1 MKSVLL
7 IGLSYFGTQLAREMY
22 EYGYDVMVVD
32 KNEEKI
38 NEIMPYVTSAQI
50 GDSTKEIFLRSL
62 DIESFD
68 VCFVAIEDDFQNSLE
83 TTSLLKELGAK
94 LVISRASRGV
104 QAKFLLRNGADEVIN
119 PEQQIAKWAV
129 LRYTVDHILDYTR
142 LDDTHAMYEIDIPDD
157 WRGKTIA
164 ELNLRRKY
172 GINIL
177 GIKRSEK
184 IDFNFSPD
192 TPMPWDAT
200 LLILGEESTV
210 QSLFKVR

>member
-7 IGLSYFGTQLAREMY
+7 IGLSYLGIQLAREMY
-22 EYGYDVMVVD
+22 EYGHDVMVVD

-38 NEIMPYVTSAQI
+38 NEIMPYVTQAQI
-50 GDSTKEIFLRSL
+50 GDSTREIFLRSL
-62 DIESFD
+62 DIESYD
-68 VCFVAIEDDFQNSLE
+68 VCFVAIEDDFQSSLE

-129 LRYTVDHILDYTR
+129 LRYTVDHILDYTK
-142 LDDTHAMYEIDIPDD
+142 LDETHAMYEIDIPDD

-164 ELNLRRKY
+164 ELNLRRRY
-172 GINIL
+172 SINIL
-177 GIKRSEK
+177 GIKRGDN

-192 TPMPWDAT
+192 TPLPWDAT
-200 LLILGEESTV
+200 LLILGEESIV
-210 QSLFKVR
+210 QKLFKVR

>member
-22 EYGYDVMVVD
+22 EYGHDVMVVD
-32 KNEEKI
+32 KREERI
-38 NEIMPYVTSAQI
+38 NEIMPYVTEAQI
-50 GDSTKEIFLRSL
+50 GDSTKESFLRSL
-62 DIESFD
+62 DIENYD
-68 VCFVAIEDDFQNSLE
+68 ACFVAIEDDFQSSLE

-94 LVISRASRGV
+94 RVISRANRNV

-142 LDDTHAMYEIDIPDD
+142 LDETHAMYEIDIPDE
-157 WRGKTIA
+157 WRSKTVA
-164 ELNLRRKY
+164 ELGLRKRY

-177 GIKRSEK
+177 GIKRGDS
-184 IDFNFSPD
+184 IDFSFAPD
-192 TPMPWDAT
+192 TQMPWDAT
-200 LLILGEESTV
+200 LLILGEESVV